1 MCSFILEA
9 RGRPRAESPHNMHKQ
24 KIKELMP
31 LQKHPAIAVTEQ
43 EKIESI
49 NLWIMKY

>member
-1 MCSFILEA
+1 
-9 RGRPRAESPHNMHKQ
+9 
-24 KIKELMP
+24 MP

-49 NLWIMKY
+49 TFELWILSQ

>member
-9 RGRPRAESPHNMHKQ
+9 RGRPRSESPHNMHKQ
-24 KIKELMP
+24 KIKELTP

-43 EKIESI
+43 EKIEI
-49 NLWIMKY
+49 D